1 MASASALLMTLFA
14 VFTLASAPIN
24 LVHGC
29 GINIVNSC
37 PYEVTT
43 CAQSDSATI
52 SQYNLGS
59 GATQYLD
66 FGSACQWPNAAI
78 WASVTGQCAVS
89 GSPTVPTDRDLADL
103 AEFNIG
109 TSTGD
114 YYDISTVEA
123 YNIGLS
129 IAVTSVGVQHENAVT
144 PCYCCTSTCVISNIS
159 SFCQGDNVLITE
171 ASGALVCKNTD
182 GAGGISPTPN
192 TVLFKTACP
201 DAYSY
206 PDDGATSLYSC
217 STGSIYQVTIC
228 PGGITTPATNQSLDL
243 DQ

>member
-1 MASASALLMTLFA
+1 MLKVLISGCGCT
-14 VFTLASAPIN
+14 
-24 LVHGC
+24 GC

-43 CAQSDSATI
+43 CAQSLSATI

-66 FGSACQWPNAAI
+66 FGSACEWPSAAI

-89 GSPTVPTDRDLADL
+89 GEPTIPTDRDLADL

-109 TSTGD
+109 NTTDGLD

-123 YNIGLS
+123 YTIGLS
-129 IAVTSVGVQHENAVT
+129 IAVTSVAVQQENVGA
-144 PCYCCTSTCVISNIS
+144 PCDCCTSTCVISDIS
-159 SFCQGDNVLITE
+159 SFCQGDNVLETL
-171 ASGALVCKNTD
+171 STGALVCKNTD
-182 GAGGISPTPN
+182 GAAGIGPTSS
-192 TVLFKTACP
+192 TELFKVACP

-206 PDDGATSLYSC
+206 NYDDATSLYTC